1 MGRKKE
7 QEHKTLARW
16 IIDKTNT
23 DHYRAGM
30 LSGWIHSYIDADVM
44 EIVGGRKQLLDQAT
58 ILENETNAGKMGKFK
73 PDWKDVKT
81 SIKKIDYDVAIIPEL
96 CEREQI
102 EDPRERQLRLI
113 ARVEKWRRKGQD
125 CAWLCSYYDDLLDLL
140 NRGKEQKELEDET
153 FFVCI
158 DAVAHQKEHVWKR
171 VFSARVLHNSKCFQ
185 KNYEDRIL
193 SVLKEKSPFYIEE
206 MSDDE
211 LLDAHNIHSY
221 AQTLEWKGTLQ
232 YIINDEKVI
241 DSSSQIYG
249 TIINT
254 QTMEHARAYA
264 LSGCKRIMTIE
275 NKANYED
282 MSYRKDTLYIF
293 CHGFFSPKEVR
304 FLKTICDLVSE
315 ECEFYHWGD
324 LDYGGI
330 CIFQFIKAQVFPKLL
345 PYKMSQEDFELA
357 VREDAGILLKEDTR
371 NKLIRK
377 NAGLLEP
384 LKEAILK
391 SGLTIEQ
398 ERLL

>member
-30 LSGWIHSYIDADVM
+30 LSGWKHPYIDADVM

-211 LLDAHNIHSY
+211 LLDAHS
-221 AQTLEWKGTLQ
+221 
-232 YIINDEKVI
+232 
-241 DSSSQIYG
+241 
-249 TIINT
+249 
-254 QTMEHARAYA
+254 
-264 LSGCKRIMTIE
+264 
-275 NKANYED
+275 
-282 MSYRKDTLYIF
+282 
-293 CHGFFSPKEVR
+293 
-304 FLKTICDLVSE
+304 
-315 ECEFYHWGD
+315 
-324 LDYGGI
+324 
-330 CIFQFIKAQVFPKLL
+330 
-345 PYKMSQEDFELA
+345 
-357 VREDAGILLKEDTR
+357 IL
-371 NKLIRK
+371 
-377 NAGLLEP
+377 
-384 LKEAILK
+384 
-391 SGLTIEQ
+391 
-398 ERLL
+398 

>member
-1 MGRKKE
+1 MNENIKTFRLGELFCGPGGLALGAMNASISNPEYKIVHEWANDYDASTCDTYRRNICPDNGESVICGDVRK
-7 QEHKTLARW
+7 LD
-16 IIDKTNT
+16 IDSL
-23 DHYRAGM
+23 GP
-30 LSGWIHSYIDADVM
+30 IDAFAFGFPCNDFSVVG
-44 EIVGGRKQLLDQAT
+44 EQKGFDGTYGPLYTYGVKVLKKYQPLWFLAENVGGIKSA
-58 ILENETNAGKMGKFK
+58 NAGKAFQKIQ
-73 PDWKDVKT
+73 KD
-81 SIKKIDYDVAIIPEL
+81 
-96 CEREQI
+96 
-102 EDPRERQLRLI
+102 LI
-113 ARVEKWRRKGQD
+113 AAGYKIYPNLYKFEEYGVPQARHRMIIVGIRKD
-125 CAWLCSYYDDLLDLL
+125 IPFEYKVPSTEPYK
-140 NRGKEQKELEDET
+140 N
-153 FFVCI
+153 I
-158 DAVAHQKEHVWKR
+158 DVTCKTA
-171 VFSARVLHNSKCFQ
+171 
-185 KNYEDRIL
+185 
-193 SVLKEKSPFYIEE
+193 
-206 MSDDE
+206 
-211 LLDAHNIHSY
+211 
-221 AQTLEWKGTLQ
+221 
-232 YIINDEKVI
+232 
-241 DSSSQIYG
+241 
-249 TIINT
+249 
-254 QTMEHARAYA
+254 MEHARAYA

>member
-23 DHYRAGM
+23 DHYRAEM
-30 LSGWIHSYIDADVM
+30 LSGWKHPHIDADVM

-185 KNYEDRIL
+185 
-193 SVLKEKSPFYIEE
+193 
-206 MSDDE
+206 
-211 LLDAHNIHSY
+211 
-221 AQTLEWKGTLQ
+221 
-232 YIINDEKVI
+232 
-241 DSSSQIYG
+241 
-249 TIINT
+249 
-254 QTMEHARAYA
+254 
-264 LSGCKRIMTIE
+264 
-275 NKANYED
+275 
-282 MSYRKDTLYIF
+282 
-293 CHGFFSPKEVR
+293 
-304 FLKTICDLVSE
+304 
-315 ECEFYHWGD
+315 
-324 LDYGGI
+324 
-330 CIFQFIKAQVFPKLL
+330 
-345 PYKMSQEDFELA
+345 
-357 VREDAGILLKEDTR
+357 
-371 NKLIRK
+371 
-377 NAGLLEP
+377 
-384 LKEAILK
+384 
-391 SGLTIEQ
+391 
-398 ERLL
+398 

>member
-30 LSGWIHSYIDADVM
+30 LSGWKHPYIDADVM
-44 EIVGGRKQLLDQAT
+44 EIVGGRKQLLDQAN

-73 PDWKDVKT
+73 PNWKDVKT

-158 DAVAHQKEHVWKR
+158 DAVAHQKDHVWKR

-193 SVLKEKSPFYIEE
+193 SVLKAKSPFYIEE

-232 YIINDEKVI
+232 YIIMMK
-241 DSSSQIYG
+241 
-249 TIINT
+249 
-254 QTMEHARAYA
+254 
-264 LSGCKRIMTIE
+264 K
-275 NKANYED
+275 
-282 MSYRKDTLYIF
+282 
-293 CHGFFSPKEVR
+293 
-304 FLKTICDLVSE
+304 
-315 ECEFYHWGD
+315 
-324 LDYGGI
+324 
-330 CIFQFIKAQVFPKLL
+330 
-345 PYKMSQEDFELA
+345 
-357 VREDAGILLKEDTR
+357 
-371 NKLIRK
+371 
-377 NAGLLEP
+377 
-384 LKEAILK
+384 
-391 SGLTIEQ
+391 
-398 ERLL
+398 

>member
-1 MGRKKE
+1 M
-7 QEHKTLARW
+7 
-16 IIDKTNT
+16 
-23 DHYRAGM
+23 
-30 LSGWIHSYIDADVM
+30 
-44 EIVGGRKQLLDQAT
+44 
-58 ILENETNAGKMGKFK
+58 
-73 PDWKDVKT
+73 
-81 SIKKIDYDVAIIPEL
+81 
-96 CEREQI
+96 
-102 EDPRERQLRLI
+102 
-113 ARVEKWRRKGQD
+113 
-125 CAWLCSYYDDLLDLL
+125 CSYYDDLLDLL

-158 DAVAHQKEHVWKR
+158 DAVAHQKEHIWKR

-193 SVLKEKSPFYIEE
+193 SVLKAKSPFYIEE

-357 VREDAGILLKEDTR
+357 VREDAGILLKDDTR

>member
-30 LSGWIHSYIDADVM
+30 LSGWKHPYIDADVM
-44 EIVGGRKQLLDQAT
+44 EMVGGRKQLLDQAT

-158 DAVAHQKEHVWKR
+158 DAVAHQKDHVWKR

-193 SVLKEKSPFYIEE
+193 SVLKAKSPFYIEE

-221 AQTLEWKGTLQ
+221 AQTLEWEGTLQ
-232 YIINDEKVI
+232 YIIK
-241 DSSSQIYG
+241 
-249 TIINT
+249 
-254 QTMEHARAYA
+254 
-264 LSGCKRIMTIE
+264 LS
-275 NKANYED
+275 
-282 MSYRKDTLYIF
+282 
-293 CHGFFSPKEVR
+293 
-304 FLKTICDLVSE
+304 
-315 ECEFYHWGD
+315 
-324 LDYGGI
+324 
-330 CIFQFIKAQVFPKLL
+330 
-345 PYKMSQEDFELA
+345 
-357 VREDAGILLKEDTR
+357 
-371 NKLIRK
+371 LIH
-377 NAGLLEP
+377 
-384 LKEAILK
+384 I
-391 SGLTIEQ
+391 
-398 ERLL
+398 